1 MYVLHLSCLVLN
13 GALSFW
19 LLKMQRKILGAYLH
33 ITEYQIKCYKLM
45 FSTFLISL
53 HWLDRV
59 LWFFGGCRAQDLLC
73 KAVFSTDLS
82 LCITDASTFPF
93 IPLSK
98 ICHLQLIDIQYSGL
112 FQSSMQ
118 SSLLFLVWSVI
129 TTALHLILGL
139 AAWKLEFI
147 KRDVLRWASMSR
159 IVVDQSFNA
168 TFQCL
173 CVLL

>member
-1 MYVLHLSCLVLN
+1 MGTFAVYVLHLSCLVLN

-59 LWFFGGCRAQDLLC
+59 LWFFGGCRARDLLC

-112 FQSSMQ
+112 FQSCMQ

-139 AAWKLEFI
+139 NLAAWKLELI
-147 KRDVLRWASMSR
+147 KREMCWDELPC
-159 IVVDQSFNA
+159 QE
-168 TFQCL
+168 
-173 CVLL
+173 LLSIKV